1 MYKIT
6 IIILGDYM
14 DLLII
19 FIRTLFFYFFIF
31 IIYRIMGK
39 REVGQLGII
48 DLIVSILIAELVVI
62 SIENYDKTILY
73 SLIPIL
79 TLTLLQITLAY
90 FTLKKPKFRNFLDGN
105 PSVIIK
111 NGKVNYKEM
120 MRQKYNLDDLLVQM
134 REKGYRSIEEIE
146 YAILENNGTLSVFSN
161 TNSKT
166 PLPLPLILDSNIQE
180 DTLKLINKDEKWVF
194 NLLNKKNIKL
204 EEVFYAFYKDKNIFI
219 IKNSDLN

>member
-1 MYKIT
+1 MEVFT
-6 IIILGDYM
+6 I
-14 DLLII
+14 
-19 FIRTLFFYFFIF
+19 FFRTLFFYFFIF

-62 SIENYDKTILY
+62 SIENYDKSMIVSLVPIVTLTFLQIILAY
-73 SLIPIL
+73 L
-79 TLTLLQITLAY
+79 TLR
-90 FTLKKPKFRNFLDGN
+90 KPKFRNFLDGN

-146 YAILENNGTLSVFSN
+146 YAILENNGTLSVFN
-161 TNSKT
+161 NKKEKT

-180 DTLKLINKDEKWVF
+180 DTLKLLGKKQEWVYDI
-194 NLLNKKNIKL
+194 LRRKNITL
-204 EEVFYAFYKDKNIFI
+204 EEVFYAFYKDRNIFI
-219 IKNSDLN
+219 IKKSDLG

>member
-1 MYKIT
+1 MEVFT
-6 IIILGDYM
+6 I
-14 DLLII
+14 
-19 FIRTLFFYFFIF
+19 FFRTLFFYFFIF
-31 IIYRIMGK
+31 IIYIIMGK

-62 SIENYDKTILY
+62 SIENYDKSMIVSLVPIVTLTFLQIILAY
-73 SLIPIL
+73 L
-79 TLTLLQITLAY
+79 TLR
-90 FTLKKPKFRNFLDGN
+90 KPKFRNFLDGN

-146 YAILENNGTLSVFSN
+146 YAILENNGTLSVFN
-161 TNSKT
+161 NKKEKT

-180 DTLKLINKDEKWVF
+180 DTLKLLGKKQEWVYDI
-194 NLLNKKNIKL
+194 LRRKNITL
-204 EEVFYAFYKDKNIFI
+204 EEVFYAFYKDRNIFI
-219 IKNSDLN
+219 IKKSDLG